1 MNRTEGMDVNII
13 LMGLPGAGKGTQ
25 AERIVQEFN
34 IPHISTG
41 DMFRAAVKNE
51 TPLGLQAKSYMDKGH
66 LVPDEVVIGIVRE
79 RLAMDDCAKG
89 FLLDGFPRTVPQAEA
104 LTATLKELG
113 RDIDHVININVR
125 RELLIERLTGRWICP
140 ICGASYHTLFNPPKE
155 AGVCDKD
162 GGKLYQR
169 EDDKP
174 EVVAQRL
181 DVNIAQTQPL
191 IDYYS
196 GQGLLRNID
205 GEQDIQVVFAEI
217 KSLLRG

>member
-1 MNRTEGMDVNII
+1 MNII

-25 AERIVQEFN
+25 AEQIVKEFD

-51 TPLGLQAKSYMDKGH
+51 TPLGLQAKSYMDQGL
-66 LVPDEVVIGIVRE
+66 LVPDEVTIGIVRE
-79 RLAMDDCAKG
+79 RLSMDDCKKG

-104 LTATLKELG
+104 LTATLDELG
-113 RDIDHVININVR
+113 RKVDHVVNINVR
-125 RELLIERLTGRWICP
+125 REVLIERLTGRWICSV
-140 ICGASYHTLFNPPKE
+140 CGASYHTVFNPPKE

-169 EDDKP
+169 DDDKI
-174 EVVAQRL
+174 EVVTQRL
-181 DVNIAQTQPL
+181 DVNIAQAQPL

-196 GQGLLRNID
+196 GQGLLRNIN

>member
-1 MNRTEGMDVNII
+1 MSVNII

-25 AERIVQEFN
+25 AERIVQEFH

-51 TPLGLQAKSYMDKGH
+51 TPLGLEAKSYMDKGL
-66 LVPDEVVIGIVRE
+66 LVPDEVTIGIVKE
-79 RLAMDDCAKG
+79 RLAQDDCKKG

-104 LTATLKELG
+104 LTETLKELDRG
-113 RDIDHVININVR
+113 IDHVIHIDVER
-125 RELLIERLTGRWICP
+125 GSLIERLTGRWICP
-140 ICGASYHTLFNPPKE
+140 VCGASYHTLFNPPKT

-162 GGKLYQR
+162 GGVLYQR
-169 EDDKP
+169 DDDKP
-174 EVVAQRL
+174 EVVTQRL
-181 DVNIAQTQPL
+181 DVNIAQAQPL

-196 GQGLLRNID
+196 KQGLLRTIN

-217 KSLLRG
+217 ASLLRG

>member
-1 MNRTEGMDVNII
+1 MNII

-25 AERIVQEFN
+25 AERIVEEFN

-51 TPLGLQAKSYMDKGH
+51 TPLGLEAKSYMDKGL

-79 RLAMDDCAKG
+79 RLSMDDCANG

-104 LTATLKELG
+104 LTATVKELG
-113 RDIDHVININVR
+113 REINHVININVR
-125 RELLIERLTGRWICP
+125 REQLIERLTGRWICP
-140 ICGASYHTLFNPPKE
+140 VCGASYHTMFNPPKE
-155 AGVCDKD
+155 VGVCDKD

-169 EDDKP
+169 EDDKI
-174 EVVAQRL
+174 EVVTQRL

-196 GQGLLRNID
+196 AQELLRDID

>member
-1 MNRTEGMDVNII
+1 MDVNII

-25 AERIVQEFN
+25 AERIVEEFN

-51 TPLGLQAKSYMDKGH
+51 TPLGLEAKSYMDKGL

-79 RLAMDDCAKG
+79 RLAKDDCGRG

-104 LTATLKELG
+104 LTSTLKELG
-113 RDIDHVININVR
+113 REIDHVININVK
-125 RELLIERLTGRWICP
+125 RELLIDRLTGRWICP
-140 ICGASYHTLFNPPKE
+140 VCGASYHTLFNPPKVE
-155 AGVCDKD
+155 GICDKD
-162 GGKLYQR
+162 GGKLFQR
-169 EDDKP
+169 DDDKA
-174 EVVAQRL
+174 EVVTQRL

-191 IDYYS
+191 IEYYS
-196 GQGLLRNID
+196 KQGLLRNIN

>member
-1 MNRTEGMDVNII
+1 MNII

-25 AERIVQEFN
+25 AERIVEEFD

-51 TPLGLQAKSYMDKGH
+51 TPLGLEAKSYMDKGL

-79 RLAMDDCAKG
+79 RLSMDDCEKG

-104 LTATLKELG
+104 LTATVKELG
-113 RDIDHVININVR
+113 REIDHVININVR
-125 RELLIERLTGRWICP
+125 REQLIERLTGRWICP
-140 ICGASYHTLFNPPKE
+140 VCGASYHTMFNPPKE

-181 DVNIAQTQPL
+181 DVNIAQTEPL
-191 IDYYS
+191 INYYS
-196 GQGLLRNID
+196 AQELLRDIN

>member
-1 MNRTEGMDVNII
+1 MDVNII

-25 AERIVQEFN
+25 AEQIVKEFD

-51 TPLGLQAKSYMDKGH
+51 TPLGLKAKTYMDQGL

-79 RLAMDDCAKG
+79 RLSMDDCKQG

-104 LTATLKELG
+104 LTATLRELG
-113 RDIDHVININVR
+113 REIDHVININVR
-125 RELLIERLTGRWICP
+125 REVLIERLTGRWICP
-140 ICGASYHTLFNPPKE
+140 VCGASYHTVFNPPKE

-162 GGKLYQR
+162 GGKLFQR
-169 EDDKP
+169 DDDKP

-196 GQGLLRNID
+196 GQELLRDIN

>member
-1 MNRTEGMDVNII
+1 MNVNII

-25 AERIVQEFN
+25 AERIVEEFN

-51 TPLGLQAKSYMDKGH
+51 TPLGLEAKSYMDKGL

-79 RLAMDDCAKG
+79 RLSMDDCANG

-104 LTATLKELG
+104 LTATVKELG
-113 RDIDHVININVR
+113 REINHVININVR
-125 RELLIERLTGRWICP
+125 REQLIERLTGRWICP
-140 ICGASYHTLFNPPKE
+140 VCGASYHTMFNPPKE
-155 AGVCDKD
+155 VGVCDKD

-196 GQGLLRNID
+196 AQELLRDIN

>member
-1 MNRTEGMDVNII
+1 MDVNII

-25 AERIVQEFN
+25 AERIVKEFG

-51 TPLGLQAKSYMDKGH
+51 TPLGLEAKSYMDKGL
-66 LVPDEVVIGIVRE
+66 LVPDEIVIGIVRE

-113 RDIDHVININVR
+113 REIDHVININVR

-162 GGKLYQR
+162 GGKLFQR
-169 EDDKP
+169 DDDKP

-181 DVNIAQTQPL
+181 DVNIAQAQPL
-191 IDYYS
+191 IDYYAE
-196 GQGLLRNID
+196 QGLLRNIN

-217 KSLLRG
+217 TSVLRG

>member
-1 MNRTEGMDVNII
+1 M
-13 LMGLPGAGKGTQ
+13 MGLPGAGKGTQ
-25 AERIVQEFN
+25 AERIVEEFH

-51 TPLGLQAKSYMDKGH
+51 TPLGLQAKSYMDQGL

-79 RLAMDDCAKG
+79 RLAQDDCAKG

-113 RDIDHVININVR
+113 REIDHVIHIDVERNV
-125 RELLIERLTGRWICP
+125 LIERLTGRWICP
-140 ICGASYHTLFNPPKE
+140 VCGASYHTLFNPPKA
-155 AGVCDKD
+155 AGICDKD
-162 GGKLYQR
+162 GGTLYQR
-169 EDDKP
+169 DDDKP

-191 IDYYS
+191 IEYYS
-196 GQGLLRNID
+196 KQGLLRTID
-205 GEQDIQVVFAEI
+205 GERNIDVVFAEI
-217 KSLLRG
+217 ASLLRG

>member
-1 MNRTEGMDVNII
+1 MNVNII

-25 AERIVQEFN
+25 AERIVEEFN

-51 TPLGLQAKSYMDKGH
+51 TPLGLEAKSYMDKGL

-79 RLAMDDCAKG
+79 RLSMNDCEKG

-104 LTATLKELG
+104 LTATVKELG
-113 RDIDHVININVR
+113 REIDHVININVR
-125 RELLIERLTGRWICP
+125 REQLIERLTGRWICP
-140 ICGASYHTLFNPPKE
+140 VCGASYHTMFNPPKE

-162 GGKLYQR
+162 SGKLYQR

-174 EVVAQRL
+174 EVVTQRL

-196 GQGLLRNID
+196 AQELLRDIN

>member
-1 MNRTEGMDVNII
+1 MSVNII

-25 AERIVQEFN
+25 AERIVQEFH

-51 TPLGLQAKSYMDKGH
+51 TPLGLEAKSYMDKGL
-66 LVPDEVVIGIVRE
+66 LVPDEVTIGIVKE
-79 RLAMDDCAKG
+79 RLAQDDCKTG

-104 LTATLKELG
+104 LTETLEELG
-113 RDIDHVININVR
+113 RGIDHVIHIDVER
-125 RELLIERLTGRWICP
+125 GSLIERLTGRWICP
-140 ICGASYHTLFNPPKE
+140 VCGASYHTLFNPPKT

-162 GGKLYQR
+162 GGVLYQR
-169 EDDKP
+169 DDDKP
-174 EVVAQRL
+174 EVVTQRL
-181 DVNIAQTQPL
+181 DVNIAQAQPL

-196 GQGLLRNID
+196 KQGLLRTIN

-217 KSLLRG
+217 ASLLRG

>member
-1 MNRTEGMDVNII
+1 MDVKII

-25 AERIVQEFN
+25 AERIVEEFD

-51 TPLGLQAKSYMDKGH
+51 TPLGLQAKSYMDKGL

-79 RLAMDDCAKG
+79 RLSMNDCEKG

-104 LTATLKELG
+104 LTATVKELG
-113 RDIDHVININVR
+113 RDIDHVIHINVR
-125 RELLIERLTGRWICP
+125 RDLLIERLTGRWICP
-140 ICGASYHTLFNPPKE
+140 VCGASYHTMFNPPKE

-169 EDDKP
+169 DDDKP

-181 DVNIAQTQPL
+181 DVNIAQSQPL

-196 GQGLLRNID
+196 AQGLLRDIN

-217 KSLLRG
+217 ESLLRG

>member
-1 MNRTEGMDVNII
+1 MNII

-25 AERIVQEFN
+25 AERIVEEFK

-51 TPLGLQAKSYMDKGH
+51 TPLGLEAKSYMDKGL

-79 RLAMDDCAKG
+79 RLGKDDCEKG
-89 FLLDGFPRTVPQAEA
+89 FLLDGFPRTVAQAEA

-113 RDIDHVININVR
+113 RELDHVINIEVR
-125 RELLIERLTGRWICP
+125 RDVLIERLTGRWICP
-140 ICGASYHTLFNPPKE
+140 ICGASYHTVFHPPKVE
-155 AGVCDKD
+155 GVCDKD

-169 EDDKP
+169 DDDKV
-174 EVVAQRL
+174 EVVTQRL

-191 IDYYS
+191 IEYYS
-196 GQGLLRNID
+196 AQGLLRNVN
-205 GEQDIQVVFAEI
+205 GEQDIQVVFNDIAT
-217 KSLLRG
+217 LLRG

>member
-1 MNRTEGMDVNII
+1 MNII

-25 AERIVQEFN
+25 AERIVEEFN

-41 DMFRAAVKNE
+41 DMFRAAVKNQ
-51 TPLGLQAKSYMDKGH
+51 TPLGLEAKSFMDKGL

-79 RLAMDDCAKG
+79 RLSNEDCANG

-104 LTATLKELG
+104 LTSTLKELG
-113 RDIDHVININVR
+113 REIDHVININVR

-140 ICGASYHTLFNPPKE
+140 VCGASYHTLFNPPKTE
-155 AGVCDKD
+155 GVCDKD

-169 EDDKP
+169 DDDKA
-174 EVVAQRL
+174 EVVTQRL

-196 GQGLLRNID
+196 KQGLLRNIN

>member
-1 MNRTEGMDVNII
+1 
-13 LMGLPGAGKGTQ
+13 MGLPGAGKGTQ
-25 AERIVQEFN
+25 AERIVKEFG

-51 TPLGLQAKSYMDKGH
+51 TPLGLEAKSYMDKGL
-66 LVPDEVVIGIVRE
+66 LVPDEIVIGIVRE

-113 RDIDHVININVR
+113 REIDHVININVR

-162 GGKLYQR
+162 GGKLFQR
-169 EDDKP
+169 DDDKP

-191 IDYYS
+191 IDYYVE
-196 GQGLLRNID
+196 QGLLRNIN

-217 KSLLRG
+217 TSVLRG

>member
-1 MNRTEGMDVNII
+1 MNVNII

-25 AERIVQEFN
+25 AERIVEEFN

-51 TPLGLQAKSYMDKGH
+51 TPLGLEAKSYMDKGL

-79 RLAMDDCAKG
+79 RLSMSDCEKG

-104 LTATLKELG
+104 LTATVKELG
-113 RDIDHVININVR
+113 REINHVININVR
-125 RELLIERLTGRWICP
+125 REQLIERLTGRWICP
-140 ICGASYHTLFNPPKE
+140 VCGASYHTMFNPPKE

-162 GGKLYQR
+162 SGKLYQR

-174 EVVAQRL
+174 EVVTQRL

-196 GQGLLRNID
+196 AQELLRDIN

>member
-1 MNRTEGMDVNII
+1 MNII

-25 AERIVQEFN
+25 AERIVEEFD

-51 TPLGLQAKSYMDKGH
+51 TPLGLEAKSFMDKGL

-79 RLAMDDCAKG
+79 RLSMDDCEKG

-104 LTATLKELG
+104 LTATVKELG
-113 RDIDHVININVR
+113 RDINHVININVR

-140 ICGASYHTLFNPPKE
+140 VCGASYHTMFNPPKE

-196 GQGLLRNID
+196 AQKLLRDIN